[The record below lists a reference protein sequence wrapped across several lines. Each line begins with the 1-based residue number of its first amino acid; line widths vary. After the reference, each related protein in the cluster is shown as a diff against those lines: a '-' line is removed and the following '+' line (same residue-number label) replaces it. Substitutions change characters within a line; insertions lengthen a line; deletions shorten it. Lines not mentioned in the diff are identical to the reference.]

1 MEKTINFFPCFRS
14 VIVFINENFELYVY
28 KTKML
33 NMVFVK
39 QKASKTFSLVLAI
52 INTISDTNIF
62 VEWE

>member
-1 MEKTINFFPCFRS
+1 MEKTINFFPCFPS

-39 QKASKTFSLVLAI
+39 QKASQ
-52 INTISDTNIF
+52 NIF
-62 VEWE
+62 ISISNNKYHF